1 MMKYWSVP
9 HGRSR
14 SGGAGI
20 TGRGLFRFAAWLLAG
35 CLGVMPGLTRAGDE
49 TLRLRHGG
57 IGRQVLVH
65 VPDRPAKGLP
75 VVLVLHGAGGN
86 PERMAEW
93 TGMNE
98 TADHHGFIVAYPR
111 GVGIVSTWNA
121 GTCCGP
127 AERRGVD
134 DVGFLRQAVETIAQR
149 WAVDRKR
156 IYVAGMSNGGMMA
169 YRLAAEAP
177 DMVAAAAVVE
187 GTMTLDA
194 LPAGPPVPILHI
206 HSLDDPRV
214 PFAGGNR
221 GRMRFPPVEQ
231 ALAAWRR
238 RDGCPQ
244 APMASKA
251 KPLTW
256 RPPGG
261 GALHEASLVRYGPCR
276 HGTEVTLWLLKG
288 PGHVWTGARG
298 KEPIPAFLGAKSD
311 VLDANEVVWDF
322 FARYRLG
329 GLASAGGA
337 PAAVTGSAKDASG
350 KSAGDSSEVGRPGNT
365 R

>member
-1 MMKYWSVP
+1 MKDSSVP

-14 SGGAGI
+14 FPGAGI
-20 TGRGLFRFAAWLLAG
+20 AGRGLSGLVAWLLAG
-35 CLGVMPGLTRAGDE
+35 CCGVMPGLTWAADE
-49 TLRLRHGG
+49 TLRLRHDG

-65 VPDRPAKGLP
+65 VPAKPAKALP

-86 PERMAEW
+86 PRRMAAW

-98 TADHHGFIVAYPR
+98 TADRQGFIVAYPR

-134 DVGFLRQAVETIAQR
+134 DVGFLRQAVETIARR
-149 WAVDRKR
+149 WDVDRQR
-156 IYVAGMSNGGMMA
+156 VYVAGMSNGGMMA
-169 YRLAAEAP
+169 YRMAAEAA

-187 GTMTLDA
+187 GTMTLET

-231 ALAAWRR
+231 TLAAWRH
-238 RDGCPQ
+238 RDGCPR
-244 APMASKA
+244 APVASKA
-251 KPLTW
+251 RPLTW
-256 RPPGG
+256 RPPEGG
-261 GALHEASLVRYGPCR
+261 SLHEASLMRYGPCR
-276 HGTEVTLWLLKG
+276 NGTEVMLWLLKG

-298 KEPIPAFLGAKSD
+298 KEPIPAFLGAKSN
-311 VLDANEVVWDF
+311 VLDANGVIWDF

-329 GLASAGGA
+329 GLVSTPTPPVPGSADPSPAVKPSAAHSASAG
-337 PAAVTGSAKDASG
+337 SA
-350 KSAGDSSEVGRPGNT
+350 
-365 R
+365 